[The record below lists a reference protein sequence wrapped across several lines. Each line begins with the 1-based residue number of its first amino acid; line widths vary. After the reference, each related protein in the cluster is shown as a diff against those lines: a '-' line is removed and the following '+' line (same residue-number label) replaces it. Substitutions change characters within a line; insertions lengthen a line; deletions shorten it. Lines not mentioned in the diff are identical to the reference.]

1 MAGFLEEFVYI
12 DEEDGVEIVAA
23 NTDVLNQGFIN
34 QELSRVDYDAH
45 ELFKIVSSIHTQ
57 MLEHTTEMLNPA
69 RPIVEQLADNVTMGV
84 TEIENEVQQGTGAAL
99 TRAEAKLLQL
109 YGLYD
114 AFKKTGIKEILN
126 RLSDGSDDEDMI
138 EG

>member
-23 NTDVLNQGFIN
+23 NADVLNQGFIN

>member
-23 NTDVLNQGFIN
+23 NADVLNQGFIN

-57 MLEHTTEMLNPA
+57 MLKHTTEMLNPA

-114 AFKKTGIKEILN
+114 AFKQTGIKEILN